1 MKTVVVNGKEMTR
14 EELLKK
20 VENLRARDLIE
31 RYLIPNGIKYS
42 GSKTSLKESKRAV
55 IDRML
60 KHFGFDEEE
69 QVEAV
74 QQEATDA
81 VVQKD
86 VQQEATAEFTDTK
99 QEVNQDDDSSETP
112 MSDEESDLIETLKD
126 FAEIY
131 PEITVEEIGYRS
143 YELYRGEEFVG
154 VVTPCRDTVIVASV
168 AVESVGYDKIVDKIT
183 EIIG

>member
-1 MKTVVVNGKEMTR
+1 MKTAVINGKEMTR

-74 QQEATDA
+74 QQET
-81 VVQKD
+81 
-86 VQQEATAEFTDTK
+86 TAEFTDTK
-99 QEVNQDDDSSETP
+99 QEVNQDDDIPENP
-112 MSDEESDLIETLKD
+112 MSADEHDLIEALKD
-126 FAEIY
+126 FTEIY
-131 PEITVEEIGYRS
+131 PDITVEEIGYRS
-143 YELYRGEEFVG
+143 YELCRGNEFIG
-154 VVTPCRDTVIVASV
+154 VVTPCKDNVVVAFT
-168 AVESVGYDKIVDKIT
+168 AVEAVGYDKIVDKIT